1 MKFNYQARSEE
12 GKVQTGIVE
21 ASSREAAF
29 NVLKNHNLY
38 VTALEA
44 LADTP
49 FYARQM
55 GLFSKANKKDVVM
68 FSRQL
73 SIMLKSNVP
82 IIESFRAIAKQS
94 KKADLKEK
102 ILKLAEEVEGG
113 NTLSQ
118 SLAIFPKLFSPFYVN
133 MIKAGEASGK
143 LSDVFSYLAD
153 YLEKQADF
161 SGKIKGAMV
170 YPIFIL
176 VVAIGVVGLI
186 MGYIIPSLTEVLE
199 ASGTELPLITKIV
212 IAVSGFVQTKW
223 WLLLLIMGGLVG
235 GLIYFKRTAR
245 GSEIIDKI
253 LLKIPILKGFL
264 RKIYLSRVA
273 LNLTTLISGGIPIAQ
288 SLQITGDVVNS
299 HTYKE
304 ILYETRDGVKRGESI
319 SYIFNRYPDLISPL
333 FFQMVSVGE
342 KTGTLDSS
350 LKNIV
355 QFYEKDVDRALDSF
369 IRLLEPVFIII
380 LGGLVA
386 GLMGAVL
393 LPIYSGGM
401 MGG

>member
-1 MKFNYQARSEE
+1 MKFNYQARSKE
-12 GKVQTGIVE
+12 GKVQTGVVE

-29 NVLKNHNLY
+29 NVLKGHGLY
-38 VTALEA
+38 VTALEG

-55 GLFSKANKKDVVM
+55 NFFSKTSKKDVVL

-82 IIESFRAIAKQS
+82 IVESFRAIAEQS

-102 ILKLAEEVEGG
+102 IIKLSEEIEGG

-118 SLAIFPKLFSPFYVN
+118 ALATFPKIFSPFYIN
-133 MIKAGEASGK
+133 MVKAGEASGK
-143 LSDVFSYLAD
+143 LSEVFIYLAD

-161 SGKIKGAMV
+161 SGKIKAAMI

-176 VVAIGVVGLI
+176 VVAIGVIGLI

-199 ASGTELPLITKIV
+199 ASGTELPTITKV
-212 IAVSGFVQTKW
+212 VVAGSNFVQTKW
-223 WLLLLIMGGLVG
+223 WLLILILGGLAG
-235 GLIYFKRTAR
+235 GFIYFKRTPK
-245 GSEIIDKI
+245 GSELIDKT
-253 LLKIPILKGFL
+253 LLRIPIIKEFFKKL
-264 RKIYLSRVA
+264 YLTRIA
-273 LNLTTLISGGIPIAQ
+273 LNLTTLITGGIPIAQ
-288 SLQITGDVVNS
+288 ALQITGDVVS
-299 HTYKE
+299 SYTYRE
-304 ILYETRDGVKRGESI
+304 ILNETRDGVKRGESI
-319 SYIFNRYPDLISPL
+319 SYVFNRYPDLISPL

-350 LKNIV
+350 LKNV
-355 QFYEKDVDRALDSF
+355 VTFYEKDVDRALDSF
-369 IRLLEPVFIII
+369 IKLLEPIFIII

-401 MGG
+401 MSG

>member
-1 MKFNYQARSEE
+1 MKFNYQARSKE
-12 GKVQTGIVE
+12 GKIQTGIVE

-29 NVLKNHNLY
+29 NVLKGHGLY
-38 VTALEA
+38 VTALET
-44 LADTP
+44 LDSTP
-49 FYARQM
+49 FYARQ
-55 GLFSKANKKDVVM
+55 LNFFSKANKKDVVM

-82 IIESFRAIAKQS
+82 IVESFRAIGKQS
-94 KKADLKEK
+94 KKADLREK
-102 ILKLAEEVEGG
+102 IIKLAEEVEGG

-118 SLAIFPKLFSPFYVN
+118 ALSIFPKLFSPFYVN
-133 MIKAGEASGK
+133 MVKAGEASGK
-143 LSDVFSYLAD
+143 LSEVFSYLAD

-161 SGKIKGAMV
+161 SSKIKGAMV

-176 VVAIGVVGLI
+176 VVALGVIGLI
-186 MGYIIPSLTEVLE
+186 MGYVIPSLTEVLE
-199 ASGTELPLITKIV
+199 ASGTELPGITRIV
-212 IAVSGFVQTKW
+212 IACSRFVQTRW
-223 WLLLLIMGGLVG
+223 WLLILAFG
-235 GLIYFKRTAR
+235 GLIGGFLYFKKTPK
-245 GSEIIDKI
+245 GSELIDKT
-253 LLKIPILKGFL
+253 LLKIPVVKGFL
-264 RKIYLSRVA
+264 KKLYLTRVA
-273 LNLTTLISGGIPIAQ
+273 LNLTTLISGGLPIAQ

-299 HTYKE
+299 YTYRE

-342 KTGTLDSS
+342 KTGTLDTS

-369 IRLLEPVFIII
+369 IRLLEPIFIIV

-401 MGG
+401 MSG